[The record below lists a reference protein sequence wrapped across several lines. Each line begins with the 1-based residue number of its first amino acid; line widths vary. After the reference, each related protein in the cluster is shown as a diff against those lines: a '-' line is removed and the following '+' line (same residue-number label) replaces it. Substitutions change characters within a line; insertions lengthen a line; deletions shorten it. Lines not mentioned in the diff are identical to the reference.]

1 MSFVE
6 FKQKVTVWKSLVS
19 DSIPKEK
26 QGLMLLGELPM
37 KDKYGGLQGI
47 VIDNVG
53 IDVISSATGCDM
65 LMAYLEKRM
74 MEPSFVRLCKWLDK
88 FEGFDQKSNWNS
100 ERLITEFNKLITQ
113 AKVEFNLTIPAI
125 MKAAKLVRA
134 CKDIPNKQVGMLIN
148 CLDLEHSEVHN
159 KAEDM
164 IRQFV
169 QNQTGFA
176 KKEIN
181 FGIKIAQTDVFGNSI
196 SDRGGGS
203 LLSVYR
209 IKEV

>member
-1 MSFVE
+1 MSFIE
-6 FKQKVTVWKSLVS
+6 FKQNVTVWKKLVS

-47 VIDNVG
+47 AIDNIG
-53 IDVISSATGCDM
+53 IDVISSAIGCDI
-65 LMAYLEKRM
+65 LRAFLEKRM

-88 FEGFDQKSNWNS
+88 FEVFDQKSNWKS

-125 MKAAKLVRA
+125 IKAAKLVRA
-134 CKDIPNKQVGMLIN
+134 FKDIPNEQVGMLTN
-148 CLDLEHSEVHN
+148 CLDLEHSEIHT

-169 QNQTGFA
+169 
-176 KKEIN
+176 
-181 FGIKIAQTDVFGNSI
+181 
-196 SDRGGGS
+196 
-203 LLSVYR
+203 
-209 IKEV
+209 